1 MGSIKDSTSNAR
13 HGDPVGVL
21 SVTGQIC
28 KALQGDGADDHV
40 DFPIVALG
48 NAVTWSFSIKKSSTT
63 DSLHDRIYGMP
74 NFDFDMSGGPTG
86 DGDLYLYNGSWID
99 TGIDLDQ
106 DLSVKIDVVREASN
120 TWRHYKNGALVSSTS
135 IGSGTITETS
145 FSLFA
150 RDSGLEPLGC
160 QLDEFRISSVGRDV
174 DYILTNYNNENNDF
188 LSLSNERSI

>member
-1 MGSIKDSTSNAR
+1 MEIL
-13 HGDPVGVL
+13 PGVL
-21 SVTGQIC
+21 SVTGQIG

-48 NAVTWSFSIKKSSTT
+48 NAVSWSFWIKKLASS

-74 NFDFDMSGGPTG
+74 DFDFDMSGGPTG
-86 DGDLYLYNGSWID
+86 TGDLYLYNGSWID

-106 DLSVKIDVVREASN
+106 DTWVKIEVVREASN
-120 TWRHYKNGALVSSTS
+120 TWRHYKDGVLVSSTS
-135 IGSGTITETS
+135 IGSGTITETA
-145 FSLFA
+145 FTLFA
-150 RDSGLEPLGC
+150 RDTHGEPLKC